1 LDNNEFRSHKPSLE
15 KNEKTIVRV
24 KISPSKNGN
33 GELAV
38 SSVDSR
44 FRKVLQSLILPKFN
58 VKQKGMSIHL

>member
-1 LDNNEFRSHKPSLE
+1 M
-15 KNEKTIVRV
+15 RV

-58 VKQKGMSIHL
+58 VKQKGMPIQL

>member
-1 LDNNEFRSHKPSLE
+1 MDTNEFRSHKPSLE

-24 KISPSKNGN
+24 KISPSKNEN

-58 VKQKGMSIHL
+58 VKQKGMSIQL